1 MCNDTLLDF
10 FNTDSRTQYIQLTEE
25 ELNEIEYDHLQQA
38 INESVKEYMEN
49 NGKFLNQTG
58 KYITELLVCFC
69 LVGT

>member
-1 MCNDTLLDF
+1 MCNNTLLDF
-10 FNTDSRTQYIQLTEE
+10 FNTDARRQYIQLTEE

-38 INESVKEYMEN
+38 INESVKQYMEN